1 MKLKSLLMVGLVIA
15 LSACKYEEGPNMSLR
30 SKKARVTGNWY
41 YYEYI
46 EDGKTT
52 AADDYEKELHWEF
65 KKDGAFKLQRSSN
78 PGDEGT
84 WEFDDGKDSLVI
96 KFNAGGRV
104 AYKIIKLKNK
114 EMWLKN
120 KTVSSEV
127 EWHFKPVD

>member
-1 MKLKSLLMVGLVIA
+1 MT
-15 LSACKYEEGPNMSLR
+15 ACKYEEGPNLSLR
-30 SKKARVTGNWY
+30 SRKARVVGNWY

-52 AADDYEKELHWEF
+52 AADDDEKELRWEF
-65 KKDGAFKLQRSSN
+65 KKDGAFKLQKSPS
-78 PGDEGT
+78 PADEGT
-84 WEFDDGKDSLVI
+84 WEFDDRKDSLI
-96 KFNAGGRV
+96 IRFNAGGRV

-120 KTVSSEV
+120 KTFSSEV